1 MIRDNSRNVG
11 RRAKPTKGAMKICLA
26 VLVLIIAWACAGD
39 EPRPL
44 EPIPRTQRLPRPE
57 TRRIAASHPAQAA
70 TQPAPPPFII
80 GVWYPPVAGMPVWKA
95 RGVNTAIGYEHQSG
109 KVSLDEWINTAAANE
124 LFTIRQPRERIA
136 DDATD
141 PYLLAWM
148 HIDEPDLKKIDP
160 APLLDE
166 YGEWKKAAPARPVF
180 LSVSGGG
187 VLFKKTPRAMY
198 QDYFQTADWIAN
210 DFYPITG
217 WNEPTWIPRL
227 GEAVEVC
234 RKLSGGKPQF
244 AFIETSSQRLAWMPR
259 ETRGVTPDELR
270 AEIWHAVIHGVR
282 GIIYFP
288 QQFNPFVYDAT
299 PSPVSVE
306 LAMQNRL
313 LAEIGEGL
321 ASPANP
327 KGLRITSRP
336 PVEVGWRKLK
346 SGKFCALLLNDSPTP
361 VTQQDIHLVGDNNE
375 RFLVTTNGEN
385 PLPMADD
392 AFTVDFSI
400 YQVRIFT
407 IEPLGQPPK

>member
-1 MIRDNSRNVG
+1 
-11 RRAKPTKGAMKICLA
+11 
-26 VLVLIIAWACAGD
+26 
-39 EPRPL
+39 
-44 EPIPRTQRLPRPE
+44 
-57 TRRIAASHPAQAA
+57 
-70 TQPAPPPFII
+70 
-80 GVWYPPVAGMPVWKA
+80 
-95 RGVNTAIGYEHQSG
+95 
-109 KVSLDEWINTAAANE
+109 
-124 LFTIRQPRERIA
+124 
-136 DDATD
+136 
-141 PYLLAWM
+141 
-148 HIDEPDLKKIDP
+148 
-160 APLLDE
+160 
-166 YGEWKKAAPARPVF
+166 
-180 LSVSGGG
+180 
-187 VLFKKTPRAMY
+187 
-198 QDYFQTADWIAN
+198 
-210 DFYPITG
+210 
-217 WNEPTWIPRL
+217 
-227 GEAVEVC
+227 
-234 RKLSGGKPQF
+234 
-244 AFIETSSQRLAWMPR
+244 MPR

-306 LAMQNRL
+306 LATQNRL
-313 LAEIGEGL
+313 LAEMGEGL

-336 PVEVGWRKLK
+336 PVEVGWRRLK
-346 SGKFCALLLNDSPTP
+346 SGKFCAILLNDSPTP